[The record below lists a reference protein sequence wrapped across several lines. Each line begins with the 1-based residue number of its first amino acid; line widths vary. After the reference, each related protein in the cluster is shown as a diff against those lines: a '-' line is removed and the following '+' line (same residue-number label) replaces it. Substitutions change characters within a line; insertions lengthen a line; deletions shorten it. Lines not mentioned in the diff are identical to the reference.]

1 MNFSV
6 ILRLHIRALKS
17 HCGSRTSHNRG
28 KWFHFL
34 LSLMFASWCFYKLL
48 EGLQLEPAV
57 MVQAK
62 LFHLFEE
69 FCRPCIDVLVML
81 FEVFDLHLDQDEVFL
96 FLKLTHHAFVQRRLG
111 VL

>member
-1 MNFSV
+1 
-6 ILRLHIRALKS
+6 
-17 HCGSRTSHNRG
+17 
-28 KWFHFL
+28 
-34 LSLMFASWCFYKLL
+34 MFASWCFYKLL